1 MDAMDLRTLRTA
13 CLLAPERSADYDADR
28 YAAGKPNAHVSRDH
42 SEYRTQRRS
51 QRDAQSMQFR
61 FVRHNRSPKGFRLS
75 LSGFRQFDV
84 AEAESRK
91 PISGPSL
98 RLRLITG
105 L

>member
-13 CLLAPERSADYDADR
+13 CLLAPEGSADYDADR

-61 FVRHNRSPKGFRLS
+61 FVRHNRSPKGFRFPA
-75 LSGFRQFDV
+75 SGSSTLLKPN
-84 AEAESRK
+84 AGSRLAD
-91 PISGPSL
+91 PSL